1 MRKAARAPR
10 LKINQQTNDDSELSL
25 PDPSILLR
33 VDSKIDDLLHG
44 MPAHLRP
51 DANFSDMSLSEGA
64 IKCFRIQG
72 HALRFRLL
80 LLRVFL
86 LRPSLLAEAQRWTTR
101 NPGSTHTAS
110 LMLQERFHQEI
121 CELCL
126 TTVHTVLSEIHGS
139 LASNVGMSAWYALH
153 CESALPCVLGKA

>member
-33 VDSKIDDLLHG
+33 VNSKIDDLLGG

-51 DANFSDMSLSEGA
+51 DANFSKMSLSEGA
-64 IKCFRIQG
+64 VKCFRIQG
-72 HALRFRLL
+72 HALRFRFL

-101 NPGSTHTAS
+101 NSGSTHTAS
-110 LMLQERFHQEI
+110 LMLQERFHLEI

-139 LASNVGMSAWYALH
+139 LASNGGMSAWYALH
-153 CESALPCVLGKA
+153 CESALACVLGKA